1 MNKKELKKVTVLEE
15 YKLKVLDLMARLNSV
30 NSGDCTNEVLELI
43 IESCDKLNEM
53 MDIIVDVGEA
63 NGRLASALQ
72 IMLDDLRDKK
82 YDWK

>member
-1 MNKKELKKVTVLEE
+1 MTILEE

-30 NSGDCTNEVLELI
+30 SSGDCTDEVLNLI
-43 IESCDKLNEM
+43 IESCNKLNEM

-72 IMLDDLRDKK
+72 IILDDLRGKK
-82 YDWK
+82 YE

>member
-82 YDWK
+82 YD

>member
-30 NSGDCTNEVLELI
+30 SSGDCTNEVLELI

-72 IMLDDLRDKK
+72 IMLDDLRGKK
-82 YDWK
+82 YD

>member
-1 MNKKELKKVTVLEE
+1 MTVLEE
-15 YKLKVLDLMARLNSV
+15 YKLKVIDLMARLNSV
-30 NSGDCTNEVLELI
+30 SSGDCTNEVLELI

-72 IMLDDLRDKK
+72 VMLDDLRGKK
-82 YDWK
+82 YD

>member
-1 MNKKELKKVTVLEE
+1 MTVLEE

-30 NSGDCTNEVLELI
+30 NSEDCTGEVLELI

-63 NGRLASALQ
+63 NGSLASALQ
-72 IMLDDLRDKK
+72 IMLDDLRGKK
-82 YDWK
+82 YD

>member
-1 MNKKELKKVTVLEE
+1 MTVLEE
-15 YKLKVLDLMARLNSV
+15 YKLKVLDLRTRLNSV
-30 NSGDCTNEVLELI
+30 TSGDCTNEVLELI

-72 IMLDDLRDKK
+72 IMLDDLEK
-82 YDWK
+82 